1 MPVVV
6 SPRRRIASRGTL
18 RAMQLQAVQCSSPSG
33 PRDAALQSSLNAGQ
47 ESSNR
52 QRSGLFTRTQVAYAL
67 VAAKCTVLASVLQDA
82 SKRRRAKP
90 IFALGISIG
99 ARRRCHRSPLH
110 PHQPLR
116 HHHSPRSLSNLK
128 HSPESILA
136 RGTLDAIDIARSQ
149 NAALRRN
156 LTKQRRRRRR
166 LDREREWSGRRIHL
180 PRDDARQH
188 DGRTIIFL
196 RRGHRELRRRRRALC
211 DEGRHRG
218 ATTW

>member
-136 RGTLDAIDIARSQ
+136 RGTA
-149 NAALRRN
+149 
-156 LTKQRRRRRR
+156 
-166 LDREREWSGRRIHL
+166 
-180 PRDDARQH
+180 
-188 DGRTIIFL
+188 
-196 RRGHRELRRRRRALC
+196 
-211 DEGRHRG
+211 GRHRHRAKPECSSPPQLHKAAAASSPPG
-218 ATTW
+218 PRAGVEWEKNPFAA